1 MLQYTKKLN
10 PAVFVPTFFLVILE
24 IAKTFSSILLPQ
36 YFIDDITNRSSIRQ
50 TMFHLAILIIAIF
63 GIQIFRAA
71 ITPYILKAYNQG
83 DANTALDYAFHYVK
97 MEYKDQEND
106 EIRNTQEKLRRN
118 VTANGFVA
126 DDLSGFFINLFLVIG
141 FSFIMVRLHV
151 LIYLVFFV
159 IAICNYEFE
168 KKRERYKYEYDQNIS
183 KTQRKL
189 TYLFEILIDF
199 QYAKEMRINQA
210 SKWASDKI
218 DKEVKEYNQKL
229 SAHTKK
235 LCQLNFFETV
245 LLAIINAVSYGYV
258 VYLAYNGSI
267 SIGQMTMYIGTMLA
281 FAQAVGGLLASVNRL
296 NMFSVYVKDYETYL
310 ENVTSSNKSLLAQT
324 SSQKEGSY
332 DIEFVDVSFKYPNS
346 NTFALQNISFVI
358 YKDIIQIDEAV
369 LVITAAVSLSSISE
383 QFSNAFSDLMK
394 SGTFVTDFRT
404 CVNLSLK
411 KEAENQN
418 KPFLSENKSRM
429 EIVFDHVSFRY
440 PGKEQYILQDFSLKI
455 HAGEKIAIVGLNG
468 SGKTTLVKLLCRFYI
483 PDEGQILLNGRNIYE
498 YNEEEYNSFISTVF
512 QDYKLFSFSLKDNI
526 LLGKTENPEDIN
538 IALKKSGFSQRL
550 KTLDNGL
557 DTLYSKEF
565 DKNGVELSGGESQ
578 KLAIAR
584 ACYKDAP
591 IIILDEPTASLDAVA
606 EYEIYAGF
614 EKLVENKTAII
625 ISHRLS
631 STHFCDRIIVIN
643 NGTVF
648 EDGTHQSLMAKE
660 SGIYKKMFTT
670 QAAHY
675 FSDPTTVAVVD

>member
-281 FAQAVGGLLASVNRL
+281 FAQAVEGLLASVNRL

-346 NTFALQNISFVI
+346 NTFALQNI
-358 YKDIIQIDEAV
+358 
-369 LVITAAVSLSSISE
+369 
-383 QFSNAFSDLMK
+383 
-394 SGTFVTDFRT
+394 
-404 CVNLSLK
+404 
-411 KEAENQN
+411 
-418 KPFLSENKSRM
+418 
-429 EIVFDHVSFRY
+429 
-440 PGKEQYILQDFSLKI
+440 
-455 HAGEKIAIVGLNG
+455 
-468 SGKTTLVKLLCRFYI
+468 
-483 PDEGQILLNGRNIYE
+483 RNI
-498 YNEEEYNSFISTVF
+498 IH
-512 QDYKLFSFSLKDNI
+512 LFRPCFKITNYFHSL
-526 LLGKTENPEDIN
+526 
-538 IALKKSGFSQRL
+538 
-550 KTLDNGL
+550 
-557 DTLYSKEF
+557 
-565 DKNGVELSGGESQ
+565 
-578 KLAIAR
+578 
-584 ACYKDAP
+584 
-591 IIILDEPTASLDAVA
+591 
-606 EYEIYAGF
+606 
-614 EKLVENKTAII
+614 
-625 ISHRLS
+625 
-631 STHFCDRIIVIN
+631 
-643 NGTVF
+643 
-648 EDGTHQSLMAKE
+648 
-660 SGIYKKMFTT
+660 
-670 QAAHY
+670 
-675 FSDPTTVAVVD
+675 

>member
-1 MLQYTKKLN
+1 MKKRFKNFWHGIRFMLQYTKKLN

-235 LCQLNFFETV
+235 LCHLNFFETV

-281 FAQAVGGLLASVNRL
+281 FAQAVGELLASVNRL

-346 NTFALQNISFVI
+346 NTFALQNIS
-358 YKDIIQIDEAV
+358 
-369 LVITAAVSLSSISE
+369 
-383 QFSNAFSDLMK
+383 
-394 SGTFVTDFRT
+394 
-404 CVNLSLK
+404 
-411 KEAENQN
+411 
-418 KPFLSENKSRM
+418 
-429 EIVFDHVSFRY
+429 
-440 PGKEQYILQDFSLKI
+440 LKI
-455 HAGEKIAIVGLNG
+455 CTGEKVALIGLNG
-468 SGKTTLVKLLCRFYI
+468 SGKTTFVKLLCKIYQ
-483 PDEGQILLNGRNIYE
+483 PTTGKILLNGTDINEISSSE
-498 YNEEEYNSFISTVF
+498 YAKIISVVF
-512 QDYKLFSFSLKDNI
+512 QDYKIFSFTFKDNI
-526 LLGKTENPEDIN
+526 ILSGEDDIAKLDEATRDSGLEDKISLLPDRYETYINKDFSEDGI
-538 IALKKSGFSQRL
+538 
-550 KTLDNGL
+550 
-557 DTLYSKEF
+557 EF
-565 DKNGVELSGGESQ
+565 SGGEGQ
-578 KLAIAR
+578 KLALAR
-584 ACYKDAP
+584 VLYKNSP
-591 IIILDEPTASLDAVA
+591 IVILDEPTAAVDAIA
-606 EYEIYAGF
+606 EQRMYEQISQLT
-614 EKLVENKTAII
+614 KNKTTIF
-625 ISHRLS
+625 ISHRMS
-631 STHFCDRIIVIN
+631 STKFCDSIY
-643 NGTVF
+643 VF
-648 EDGTHQSLMAKE
+648 DGGKIDSVGGHDKLLQKQGIYEDMFMKQSLY
-660 SGIYKKMFTT
+660 YKT
-670 QAAHY
+670 
-675 FSDPTTVAVVD
+675 

>member
-1 MLQYTKKLN
+1 
-10 PAVFVPTFFLVILE
+10 
-24 IAKTFSSILLPQ
+24 
-36 YFIDDITNRSSIRQ
+36 
-50 TMFHLAILIIAIF
+50 
-63 GIQIFRAA
+63 
-71 ITPYILKAYNQG
+71 
-83 DANTALDYAFHYVK
+83 
-97 MEYKDQEND
+97 
-106 EIRNTQEKLRRN
+106 
-118 VTANGFVA
+118 
-126 DDLSGFFINLFLVIG
+126 
-141 FSFIMVRLHV
+141 MVRLHV

-281 FAQAVGGLLASVNRL
+281 FAQAVGGLLASVSRL

-332 DIEFVDVSFKYPNS
+332 DIEFV
-346 NTFALQNISFVI
+346 
-358 YKDIIQIDEAV
+358 E
-369 LVITAAVSLSSISE
+369 
-383 QFSNAFSDLMK
+383 
-394 SGTFVTDFRT
+394 
-404 CVNLSLK
+404 
-411 KEAENQN
+411 
-418 KPFLSENKSRM
+418 
-429 EIVFDHVSFRY
+429 
-440 PGKEQYILQDFSLKI
+440 
-455 HAGEKIAIVGLNG
+455 
-468 SGKTTLVKLLCRFYI
+468 
-483 PDEGQILLNGRNIYE
+483 
-498 YNEEEYNSFISTVF
+498 
-512 QDYKLFSFSLKDNI
+512 
-526 LLGKTENPEDIN
+526 
-538 IALKKSGFSQRL
+538 
-550 KTLDNGL
+550 TLDNGL

>member
-159 IAICNYEFE
+159 IAICNYE
-168 KKRERYKYEYDQNIS
+168 
-183 KTQRKL
+183 
-189 TYLFEILIDF
+189 
-199 QYAKEMRINQA
+199 
-210 SKWASDKI
+210 
-218 DKEVKEYNQKL
+218 
-229 SAHTKK
+229 
-235 LCQLNFFETV
+235 
-245 LLAIINAVSYGYV
+245 
-258 VYLAYNGSI
+258 
-267 SIGQMTMYIGTMLA
+267 
-281 FAQAVGGLLASVNRL
+281 
-296 NMFSVYVKDYETYL
+296 
-310 ENVTSSNKSLLAQT
+310 
-324 SSQKEGSY
+324 
-332 DIEFVDVSFKYPNS
+332 
-346 NTFALQNISFVI
+346 
-358 YKDIIQIDEAV
+358 
-369 LVITAAVSLSSISE
+369 
-383 QFSNAFSDLMK
+383 
-394 SGTFVTDFRT
+394 
-404 CVNLSLK
+404 
-411 KEAENQN
+411 
-418 KPFLSENKSRM
+418 
-429 EIVFDHVSFRY
+429 
-440 PGKEQYILQDFSLKI
+440 
-455 HAGEKIAIVGLNG
+455 
-468 SGKTTLVKLLCRFYI
+468 
-483 PDEGQILLNGRNIYE
+483 
-498 YNEEEYNSFISTVF
+498 
-512 QDYKLFSFSLKDNI
+512 
-526 LLGKTENPEDIN
+526 
-538 IALKKSGFSQRL
+538 
-550 KTLDNGL
+550 
-557 DTLYSKEF
+557 
-565 DKNGVELSGGESQ
+565 
-578 KLAIAR
+578 
-584 ACYKDAP
+584 
-591 IIILDEPTASLDAVA
+591 
-606 EYEIYAGF
+606 
-614 EKLVENKTAII
+614 
-625 ISHRLS
+625 RLS

>member
-24 IAKTFSSILLPQ
+24 IAKAFSSILLPQ

-346 NTFALQNISFVI
+346 NTFALQNIS
-358 YKDIIQIDEAV
+358 
-369 LVITAAVSLSSISE
+369 
-383 QFSNAFSDLMK
+383 
-394 SGTFVTDFRT
+394 
-404 CVNLSLK
+404 
-411 KEAENQN
+411 
-418 KPFLSENKSRM
+418 
-429 EIVFDHVSFRY
+429 
-440 PGKEQYILQDFSLKI
+440 LKI
-455 HAGEKIAIVGLNG
+455 CTGEKVALIGLNG
-468 SGKTTLVKLLCRFYI
+468 SGKTTFVKLL
-483 PDEGQILLNGRNIYE
+483 
-498 YNEEEYNSFISTVF
+498 
-512 QDYKLFSFSLKDNI
+512 FSLKDNI

>member
-1 MLQYTKKLN
+1 MKKRFKNFWHGIRFMLQYTKKLN

-63 GIQIFRAA
+63 GLQIFRAA

-281 FAQAVGGLLASVNRL
+281 FAQTVGGLLASVNRL
-296 NMFSVYVKDYETYL
+296 NMFSV
-310 ENVTSSNKSLLAQT
+310 
-324 SSQKEGSY
+324 
-332 DIEFVDVSFKYPNS
+332 
-346 NTFALQNISFVI
+346 
-358 YKDIIQIDEAV
+358 
-369 LVITAAVSLSSISE
+369 
-383 QFSNAFSDLMK
+383 
-394 SGTFVTDFRT
+394 
-404 CVNLSLK
+404 
-411 KEAENQN
+411 
-418 KPFLSENKSRM
+418 
-429 EIVFDHVSFRY
+429 
-440 PGKEQYILQDFSLKI
+440 
-455 HAGEKIAIVGLNG
+455 
-468 SGKTTLVKLLCRFYI
+468 
-483 PDEGQILLNGRNIYE
+483 
-498 YNEEEYNSFISTVF
+498 
-512 QDYKLFSFSLKDNI
+512 
-526 LLGKTENPEDIN
+526 
-538 IALKKSGFSQRL
+538 
-550 KTLDNGL
+550 
-557 DTLYSKEF
+557 
-565 DKNGVELSGGESQ
+565 
-578 KLAIAR
+578 
-584 ACYKDAP
+584 
-591 IIILDEPTASLDAVA
+591 
-606 EYEIYAGF
+606 
-614 EKLVENKTAII
+614 
-625 ISHRLS
+625 
-631 STHFCDRIIVIN
+631 
-643 NGTVF
+643 
-648 EDGTHQSLMAKE
+648 
-660 SGIYKKMFTT
+660 
-670 QAAHY
+670 
-675 FSDPTTVAVVD
+675 

>member
-1 MLQYTKKLN
+1 MKKRFKNFWHGIRFMLQYTKKLN

-141 FSFIMVRLHV
+141 FSFIMARLHV

-346 NTFALQNISFVI
+346 NTFALQNIS
-358 YKDIIQIDEAV
+358 
-369 LVITAAVSLSSISE
+369 
-383 QFSNAFSDLMK
+383 
-394 SGTFVTDFRT
+394 
-404 CVNLSLK
+404 
-411 KEAENQN
+411 
-418 KPFLSENKSRM
+418 
-429 EIVFDHVSFRY
+429 
-440 PGKEQYILQDFSLKI
+440 LKI
-455 HAGEKIAIVGLNG
+455 CTGEKVALIGLNG
-468 SGKTTLVKLLCRFYI
+468 SGKTTFVKLLCKIYQ
-483 PDEGQILLNGRNIYE
+483 PTTGKILLNGTDINEISSSE
-498 YNEEEYNSFISTVF
+498 YAKIISVVF
-512 QDYKLFSFSLKDNI
+512 QDYKFFPS
-526 LLGKTENPEDIN
+526 
-538 IALKKSGFSQRL
+538 RL
-550 KTLDNGL
+550 RT
-557 DTLYSKEF
+557 TLYF
-565 DKNGVELSGGESQ
+565 
-578 KLAIAR
+578 
-584 ACYKDAP
+584 
-591 IIILDEPTASLDAVA
+591 
-606 EYEIYAGF
+606 
-614 EKLVENKTAII
+614 LV
-625 ISHRLS
+625 
-631 STHFCDRIIVIN
+631 
-643 NGTVF
+643 
-648 EDGTHQSLMAKE
+648 
-660 SGIYKKMFTT
+660 KMI
-670 QAAHY
+670 
-675 FSDPTTVAVVD
+675 

>member
-346 NTFALQNISFVI
+346 NTFALQNIS
-358 YKDIIQIDEAV
+358 
-369 LVITAAVSLSSISE
+369 
-383 QFSNAFSDLMK
+383 
-394 SGTFVTDFRT
+394 
-404 CVNLSLK
+404 
-411 KEAENQN
+411 
-418 KPFLSENKSRM
+418 
-429 EIVFDHVSFRY
+429 
-440 PGKEQYILQDFSLKI
+440 LKI
-455 HAGEKIAIVGLNG
+455 CTGEKVALIGLNG
-468 SGKTTLVKLLCRFYI
+468 SGKTTFVKLLCKIYQ
-483 PDEGQILLNGRNIYE
+483 PTTGKILLNGTDINEISSSE
-498 YNEEEYNSFISTVF
+498 YAKIISVVF
-512 QDYKLFSFSLKDNI
+512 QDYKIFSFTFKDNI
-526 LLGKTENPEDIN
+526 ILSGEDDIAKLDEATRDSGLEDKISLLPDRYETYINKDFSEDGI
-538 IALKKSGFSQRL
+538 
-550 KTLDNGL
+550 
-557 DTLYSKEF
+557 
-565 DKNGVELSGGESQ
+565 ELSGGEGQ
-578 KLAIAR
+578 KLALAR
-584 ACYKDAP
+584 VLYKNSP
-591 IIILDEPTASLDAVA
+591 MNQL
-606 EYEIYAGF
+606 
-614 EKLVENKTAII
+614 
-625 ISHRLS
+625 
-631 STHFCDRIIVIN
+631 
-643 NGTVF
+643 
-648 EDGTHQSLMAKE
+648 Q
-660 SGIYKKMFTT
+660 
-670 QAAHY
+670 Q
-675 FSDPTTVAVVD
+675 